1 MVSMEDITVEDQEV
15 METMA
20 SIMMVMVIVEGQEVM
35 EIMASIMV
43 TVGGLE
49 VMEIMASIM
58 VDMVIVEGLEVTKI
72 MDMET
77 VEGLE
82 VMVIIA
88 MEAITME
95 IMAITMESRFLYKCE
110 KYTFHV
116 RKCSYFAFLST
127 LFKFILS
134 CKAES
139 QVCRIVPFCHR
150 NKNTV
155 TVYTLPNEQ

>member
-43 TVGGLE
+43 
-49 VMEIMASIM
+49 
-58 VDMVIVEGLEVTKI
+58 DMVIVEGLEVTKI

-88 MEAITME
+88 ME
-95 IMAITMESRFLYKCE
+95 IMAITMESRFLYKY
-110 KYTFHV
+110 KKDTFLN
-116 RKCSYFAFLST
+116 KENAL
-127 LFKFILS
+127 IL
-134 CKAES
+134 
-139 QVCRIVPFCHR
+139 PFF
-150 NKNTV
+150 
-155 TVYTLPNEQ
+155 

>member
-1 MVSMEDITVEDQEV
+1 MVSMGDITLEDQEV
-15 METMA
+15 MK
-20 SIMMVMVIVEGQEVM
+20 IMVDMVIVEGQ
-35 EIMASIMV
+35 
-43 TVGGLE
+43 E

-88 MEAITME
+88 MGDITME

-116 RKCSYFAFLST
+116 RKF
-127 LFKFILS
+127 
-134 CKAES
+134 E
-139 QVCRIVPFCHR
+139 
-150 NKNTV
+150 
-155 TVYTLPNEQ
+155 

>member
-1 MVSMEDITVEDQEV
+1 MV
-15 METMA
+15 
-20 SIMMVMVIVEGQEVM
+20 
-35 EIMASIMV
+35 SIMV
-43 TVGGLE
+43 TVEGLE

-58 VDMVIVEGLEVTKI
+58 VDMVIVEGLEVMVI
-72 MDMET
+72 MVSIMVTVEGLEVMEIMASIMVDMVT

-95 IMAITMESRFLYKCE
+95 IMAITMESRFLYKCKKE
-110 KYTFHV
+110 Q
-116 RKCSYFAFLST
+116 RKCSSFAFLLT

-139 QVCRIVPFCHR
+139 Q
-150 NKNTV
+150 
-155 TVYTLPNEQ
+155 

>member
-15 METMA
+15 MET
-20 SIMMVMVIVEGQEVM
+20 
-35 EIMASIMV
+35 
-43 TVGGLE
+43 
-49 VMEIMASIM
+49 IMASIM

-95 IMAITMESRFLYKCE
+95 IMAITMESRFLYKC
-110 KYTFHV
+110 KKDTFLN
-116 RKCSYFAFLST
+116 KENAL
-127 LFKFILS
+127 IL
-134 CKAES
+134 
-139 QVCRIVPFCHR
+139 PFF
-150 NKNTV
+150 
-155 TVYTLPNEQ
+155 